1 MNLKAYAAH
10 RKAQGLRG
18 ASHVAVL
25 RAINSG
31 RLHPPAAHQVD
42 GRWVIDA
49 AMADAQWAN
58 NTTQN
63 GPPETRGEVA
73 PAPAA
78 AVAPASRSAPSPAVT
93 AAAAAVPSFPP
104 QQGLTGK
111 AQAEAIRT
119 TYQAKLLELEYKQRL
134 GELLPKDEVDRV
146 RFEEARRARDAFR
159 RLPLLIVGDAAML
172 LGGIT
177 PEQRASLL
185 ILLERNIVTILE
197 ELGEE
202 DSD

>member
-31 RLHPPAAHQVD
+31 RLYAPAVHQVD

-63 GPPETRGEVA
+63 GPQEMRGAVA

-78 AVAPASRSAPSPAVT
+78 AAVAPSPQPAP
-93 AAAAAVPSFPP
+93 APAPALASFPP

-119 TYQAKLLELEYKQRL
+119 TYQAKLLELEYKQKL
-134 GELLPKDEVDRV
+134 GELLPKEEADRV
-146 RFEEARRARDAFR
+146 RFEETRRARDAFR
-159 RLPLLIVGDAAML
+159 RLPLLIVGDVSAL

-185 ILLERNIVTILE
+185 ILMERNIVTILE

-202 DSD
+202 DTD

>member
-18 ASHVAVL
+18 TSHVAVL

-31 RLHPPAAHQVD
+31 RLHSPAVHQVD

-49 AMADAQWAN
+49 AMADGQWAN

-78 AVAPASRSAPSPAVT
+78 AVAPAPRSAPSPAVT
-93 AAAAAVPSFPP
+93 AAAAAVASFPP

-119 TYQAKLLELEYKQRL
+119 TYQAKLLELDYKQRL
-134 GELLPKDEVDRV
+134 GELLAKDEADRV
-146 RFEEARRARDAFR
+146 RFEETRRARDAFR
-159 RLPLLIVGDAAML
+159 RLPLLIVGDVAML